1 MIGYIF
7 GIITLVILVAF
18 TISSNYAFI
27 LSNRQVH
34 ELWIGTLLAII
45 LLGFV
50 RAKLL
55 NLDPI
60 ASYIFVPAALFAVWY
75 ILTKLSANMI
85 NKDQNANIIRDTA
98 F

>member
-18 TISSNYAFI
+18 TISSNYSFI